1 MAKVWRFHGG
11 VHPQDRKE
19 LSRDKAIEILP
30 IPTRLVV
37 PLTQHIGAPCG
48 STVSPGDAIKKG
60 DKIGEA
66 GGFVSAPVH
75 APTSGRVLRIEELP
89 HPLGRAFPAI
99 EIESD
104 GLDVWADGAQGRED
118 FLSLSPDELRAI
130 IREKGM
136 VGMGGAAFPT
146 HVKLSPPEGKTIDT
160 LIINGA
166 ECEPYLTGDFRLMVE
181 EPDKVVGGMRIMAA
195 ILSVERVFIAI
206 EANKPEAIEALNRT
220 LSQDPTAEVV
230 ALGVKYPQ
238 GAEKQLIQ
246 TLVNRKVPSSGG
258 LPMDIGV
265 IVQNVGTTVAVYQA
279 VRLGIPLI
287 ERVVTVT
294 GEGVKEPKNLRVRIG
309 TPVSVLLEAC
319 RGYTGEPGKL
329 VLGGPMMGIN
339 QYTTEVP
346 VVKGTS
352 GVLVLSASQIPA
364 EETRPCIR
372 CGTCVSVCPMNLLPN
387 RLGILAMRG
396 LFDEAERC
404 YLLDCIECGS
414 CAFACP
420 SKIPLVHWIRYA
432 KGEVLTKRSKN

>member
-1 MAKVWRFHGG
+1 M
-11 VHPQDRKE
+11 
-19 LSRDKAIEILP
+19 
-30 IPTRLVV
+30 
-37 PLTQHIGAPCG
+37 
-48 STVSPGDAIKKG
+48 
-60 DKIGEA
+60 
-66 GGFVSAPVH
+66 
-75 APTSGRVLRIEELP
+75 
-89 HPLGRAFPAI
+89 
-99 EIESD
+99 
-104 GLDVWADGAQGRED
+104 WADGAQERDD

-130 IREKGM
+130 IRDKGM

-166 ECEPYLTGDFRLMVE
+166 ECEPYLTGDFRLMLE
-181 EPDKVVGGMRIMAA
+181 QPDKVVGGMRIMAA
-195 ILSVERVFIAI
+195 ILRVERVFIAI
-206 EANKPEAIEALNRT
+206 EANKPEAIET
-220 LSQDPTAEVV
+220 LKKTLGQDPNVEVV

-246 TLVNRKVPSSGG
+246 TLVNRKVPASGG
-258 LPMDIGV
+258 LPMDVGV
-265 IVQNVGTTVAVYQA
+265 LVQNVGTTVAVYQA
-279 VRLGIPLI
+279 VSLGIPLI

-294 GEGVKEPKNLRVRIG
+294 GEGIKEPKNLRVRIG

-319 RGYTGEPGKL
+319 GGYAGKPGKL

-339 QYTTEVP
+339 QYTTDVP

-352 GVLVLSASQIPA
+352 GVLVLSDSQIPA

-432 KGEVLTKRSKN
+432 KGEVLTKRSKD